1 MTKQFWLG
9 LIAGIV
15 ICGAIGG
22 LVGVSM
28 VGKKATDPP
37 SEVESRFVNYLKT
50 IRIPEAPSP
59 STPIEI
65 GDENLLE
72 GGEHYNHHCAVCHDL
87 EGDADSDFAKAFNP
101 PVADLT
107 SEEVQRYSD
116 GQLKWIVD
124 SGIRFTGMPGW
135 TGIIDETTQ
144 WKIVYY
150 MRALADSEKAEQLEA
165 GLKARG
171 KWEAES
177 PGGGDHHHGEGEE
190 HEREHSEPEEPQER
204 HHESGHEH

>member
-9 LIAGIV
+9 LVAGIV
-15 ICGAIGG
+15 ICGVVGG
-22 LVGVSM
+22 LFGVSM
-28 VGKKATDPP
+28 VGKKATVPP
-37 SEVESRFVNYLKT
+37 SEFEARFVNYLKT
-50 IRIPEAPSP
+50 IRIPEAPAP
-59 STPIEI
+59 STPIEVS
-65 GDENLLE
+65 DENLFE
-72 GGEHYNHHCAVCHDL
+72 GGERYNRHCAACHDL

-135 TGIIDETTQ
+135 KGALDETTQ

-150 MRALADSEKAEQLEA
+150 MRALADSEKAERLEA

-171 KWEAES
+171 KWEMEA
-177 PGGGDHHHGEGEE
+177 PGGDHHQGEGEE
-190 HEREHSEPEEPQER
+190 HERAHPEPEH